1 MEKFHKKNKTR
12 QVGLMKKHFPT
23 IFKILS
29 TTLILYLLFANI
41 NFSGEEFTH
50 TLEQININWLL
61 LSLPVVIVVLGIKS
75 LRWQAIISA
84 EGYAYSHFK
93 SFSAYLASYSL
104 GVVTPGRLGELLKVY
119 NLRKDQPGIDVI
131 MAFRTVV
138 LDRLFDM
145 FFLVWFGLAGVIF
158 YFKPLGYFKAAP
170 ALLISFMLAF
180 AGLLV
185 GNLILKFIRE
195 KYFKSNATLQ
205 FLQSCT
211 AKMLS
216 FKNLKAWLATAIAYA
231 IYFAGIKML
240 FLALNI
246 PINFLETGF
255 IISLIGLILLL
266 PISVAGFGTREAGLV
281 FLLSFY
287 TINPEIAISF
297 SLLQFLTFF
306 VWGGIVGLIFWMV
319 SPVPLGII
327 REDSKKIWEKIKGKR

>member
-1 MEKFHKKNKTR
+1 MK
-12 QVGLMKKHFPT
+12 KKHFST
-23 IFKILS
+23 IFKVLS
-29 TTLILYLLFANI
+29 TALILYLLFANI
-41 NFSGEEFTH
+41 NFSQKDFREVWEK
-50 TLEQININWLL
+50 ININWLL

-84 EGYAYSHFK
+84 EGFAYSQFK

-119 NLRKDQPGIDVI
+119 NLRKDQPNIDVI

-145 FFLVWFGLAGVIF
+145 FFLVWFGLAGVAF
-158 YFKPLGYFKAAP
+158 YFKPLGEIKAP
-170 ALLISFMLAF
+170 SALLISFVLAF
-180 AGLLV
+180 AGLIL
-185 GNLILKFIRE
+185 GNFILKFIRE
-195 KYFKSNATLQ
+195 KYFKANTALQ
-205 FLQSCT
+205 FLHSCT
-211 AKMLS
+211 AKMLA
-216 FKNLKAWLATAIAYA
+216 FNNIKAWLATAIAYA

-246 PINFLETGF
+246 PIDFLETGF

-287 TINPEIAISF
+287 SINPEIAISF

-306 VWGGIVGLIFWMV
+306 VWGGIVGLVFWVV
-319 SPVPLGII
+319 SPVPMGII
-327 REDSKKIWEKIKGKR
+327 KEDSKKIWEKIKGKR